1 MYLGPLM
8 LTFAIAV
15 FVLLMQFL
23 WKYIDDMVGKGLG
36 VGIILQLLF
45 YASSTFI
52 PMALPLAI
60 LLASLMTFGNFGENY
75 ELVAA
80 KAAGISLRKVMM
92 PLILLSL
99 FISGIAFLFSNNVL
113 PYANLKMWSLLHDV
127 REQKPALNIKEG
139 VFYKD
144 IENYVIK
151 VGKKNKDGKNIERVI
166 IYDHTRPGGNNNVTF
181 ALTGTMET
189 TSDKRFLIL
198 TLRDGF
204 NYDEPHE
211 TRSQIN
217 RKPLQTTSFKEQIMR
232 FDLSGFS
239 LSRTNEELFKENQ
252 QMMNIKQLQMYIDS
266 FNVQLQNIQK
276 DFGKQFTGNFY
287 YLSVDVMRDSTW
299 KILPDSLNRSFDQYI
314 KSNTMI
320 NEAQLIDGAAKS
332 ASRVSMIIDNH
343 EENLD
348 FSNKQLIR
356 FRVEWYRKFT
366 LSIACLILFFI
377 GAPLGAII
385 RKGGLGLPL
394 VVSIIVFIIYY
405 VISIM
410 GEKFVK
416 DGIMM
421 PAIGMW
427 LSSAVLLPF
436 GLWLTLKS
444 TTDSPLMDADGWKKK
459 LDGLKRIWRKKK
471 A

>member
-1 MYLGPLM
+1 M

-36 VGIILQLLF
+36 VDIILQLLF

-217 RKPLQTTSFKEQIMR
+217 RKPLQTTSFKEQVMR

-252 QMMNIKQLQMYIDS
+252 QMMNIKQFQMYIDS

-287 YLSVDVMRDSTW
+287 FLSVDVMRDSTW
-299 KILPDSLNRSFDQYI
+299 KVLPDSLGRDFDQFM

-320 NEAQLIDGAAKS
+320 SEAQLIDGAAKS
-332 ASRVSMIIDNH
+332 AS
-343 EENLD
+343 
-348 FSNKQLIR
+348 
-356 FRVEWYRKFT
+356 
-366 LSIACLILFFI
+366 
-377 GAPLGAII
+377 
-385 RKGGLGLPL
+385 
-394 VVSIIVFIIYY
+394 
-405 VISIM
+405 
-410 GEKFVK
+410 
-416 DGIMM
+416 
-421 PAIGMW
+421 
-427 LSSAVLLPF
+427 
-436 GLWLTLKS
+436 
-444 TTDSPLMDADGWKKK
+444 
-459 LDGLKRIWRKKK
+459 
-471 A
+471 